1 MESPSAAMTTDALA
15 AALATHPE
23 RILRLFPP
31 PSPAGG
37 ALLTP
42 PATTTRPGPQRGEE
56 PRVHHLNRC
65 TQVAQH
71 QGVQR
76 PMSGAHHGSAVSPF
90 KQPKAVFAVAF
101 ACVVSFM
108 GIGLVDPILPAISN
122 QLHASPS
129 ETTLLFTSYLV
140 VTAVAMLITNW
151 VSSRIGAKWTLIAGL
166 ILIVAFSAAAGSS
179 GSISEIIE
187 FRAGWGVGNALF

>member
-1 MESPSAAMTTDALA
+1 MSSSTHGTAA
-15 AALATHPE
+15 
-23 RILRLFPP
+23 
-31 PSPAGG
+31 
-37 ALLTP
+37 
-42 PATTTRPGPQRGEE
+42 
-56 PRVHHLNRC
+56 
-65 TQVAQH
+65 
-71 QGVQR
+71 
-76 PMSGAHHGSAVSPF
+76 SPF

-166 ILIVAFSAAAGSS
+166 VLIKKPFDTLVAFTLIVGVWFVVAGIVRFVVALGSPEGRGGNILTAILDLIAGILILAWPDLGLATVAV
-179 GSISEIIE
+179 IIGIVLIMRGAL
-187 FRAGWGVGNALF
+187 FIVAGWQLHKLSSDPQGGTFVHASA